1 MWTLTGDFDGSEM
14 ITEVS
19 GVEKTKLLKTG
30 KTYALGRKEAL
41 LNINIKKISR
51 NHGIF
56 TVGKFTEDHVMDPE
70 TRPTLQYT
78 NTNQNESRVVHVQ
91 RGDDHLP
98 INVQSTFDLEDGD
111 IVSVASRVLI
121 TVRWHVVCCYQ
132 QAAKGKSGAL
142 TLASCAALGIHL
154 VHTPVPQ
161 ITHHITTTF
170 AATTLHAF
178 SLVISAAFVKPEWLN
193 EVIRLGN
200 LPLNSDPSSG
210 LSLEQV
216 FDLPPVNKYRPT
228 FNASLAAEHKT
239 VRIWDPNE
247 ERMSMFSAYRFYC
260 MGEGKR
266 QIDSDLREVITRAA
280 GKIETL
286 NVAGSNASE
295 KFSKALTR
303 CRAKTDQKLVLIA
316 DQEACQAAVGKDG
329 WQKVAKHAPSFDLR
343 FFAPQD
349 IIQAIL
355 DADASI
361 LDPPD
366 MWGGHANIPS
376 SSPLPN
382 VIPNTHPEENS
393 IPDEE
398 PEQESEPELPP
409 PRKLTRRV
417 SSRQAS
423 QEPKPVE
430 EAPAPPRRHLT
441 RRAQPT
447 GQPVI
452 TGLDDPSVLLNNL
465 PETSVVIP
473 APVLVD
479 TSRRV
484 GTSAAPD
491 PGTLISDAI
500 VSGFEPDPEEER
512 PLKKFKAL
520 FEASD
525 PKNSGAESFVQESGA
540 FDDDELAMMANVGS
554 QSQTQLYTQ
563 TQSGGSRTTRGGR
576 GAAAA
581 LRAVREE
588 EEEETQM
595 AIDEAG
601 PTDLGKKRKER
612 SFDGDDVEMAGVE
625 NVLNDTS
632 GSSVGNGPV
641 AKKQAVA
648 GNAVERTV
656 AKQPSAVATAANAA
670 KTKSLG
676 KKDTAATAGAMTGK
690 PDTDTAFLKAIASTK
705 RGKKTEDEFDRDFN
719 KLKISKSGLRDDEQ
733 EQRPDWELMETFGDE
748 SNLLGNFMVIQD
760 LEVFKTETGPRKRA
774 VTADPR
780 YEGKPDWKKFKKN
793 KSITA
798 APREKI
804 ALFAP
809 EENDAGLGRGY
820 WKSTNSP
827 PRSEDNN
834 DDFGPTQK
842 QTQATKKV
850 TQAPKASRAKAK
862 SQAIADDSDEDEIA
876 PKAKGK
882 RSKPPSKAEPPKKR
896 ATRGASK
903 VPDSPAAL
911 FIKDSDDDDE
921 AGGTRT
927 LDEDDFDG
935 GQTLQSSAETGPARR
950 SGRAT
955 GATKKKAAPIIVD
968 DDSDNEGKF
977 TGWAKQKAKAR
988 R

>member
-1 MWTLTGDFDGSEM
+1 MWTVTGDFDGLDM
-14 ITEVS
+14 LTEVS
-19 GVEKTKLLKTG
+19 GVEKTKLLKTD
-30 KTYALGRKEAL
+30 KAYTLGRKEAL
-41 LNINIKKISR
+41 LNVNVKKISR
-51 NHGIF
+51 SHGIF
-56 TVGKFTEDHVMDPE
+56 TVGEFTEDHVMDPA

-78 NTNQNESRVVHVQ
+78 NTNPNESRVVHVQ
-91 RGDDHLP
+91 RGDDQLP
-98 INVQSTFDLEDGD
+98 INVQSTMELEDGD
-111 IVSVASRVLI
+111 IVSVASRVLVK
-121 TVRWHVVCCYQ
+121 VRWHAVCCYQ

-142 TLASCAALGIHL
+142 TLASCAALGVHL
-154 VHTPVPQ
+154 VHTAVPQ

-228 FNASLAAEHKT
+228 FSATLAAGHKT

-247 ERMSMFSAYRFYC
+247 ERMSMFSDYRFYC
-260 MGEGKR
+260 MGEAKR
-266 QIDSDLREVITRAA
+266 QIDSDLREVIERAA
-280 GKIETL
+280 GRIETL
-286 NVAGSNASE
+286 NVAGQNASE
-295 KFSKALTR
+295 KFTRALAR
-303 CRAKTDQKLVLIA
+303 CRAKTGQKIVLIA
-316 DQEACQAAVGKDG
+316 DEEACQAAIGKDG
-329 WQKVAKHAPSFDLR
+329 WQQIAKHAPSFNLR
-343 FFAPQD
+343 FFAPRD

-361 LDPPD
+361 LDPPE
-366 MWGGHANIPS
+366 MRGGHANAPS

-393 IPDEE
+393 ITPDEE

-423 QEPKPVE
+423 QEPKPIE
-430 EAPAPPRRHLT
+430 EAPVPPRRHLT

-465 PETSVVIP
+465 PETSVVVP
-473 APVLVD
+473 AAAPVD
-479 TSRRV
+479 TSKPRSRLKRRV
-484 GTSAAPD
+484 GTSTAPD
-491 PGTLISDAI
+491 HGTLISDAI

-554 QSQTQLYTQ
+554 QSQTQAYTQ

-576 GAAAA
+576 SAAAA

-595 AIDEAG
+595 AVDEAG
-601 PTDLGKKRKER
+601 PSDLGKKRKER

-625 NVLNDTS
+625 DVLNGAT
-632 GSSVGNGPV
+632 GSNVGNGPA

-670 KTKSLG
+670 TTKSLG
-676 KKDTAATAGAMTGK
+676 KKGTAATAGAATGK
-690 PDTDTAFLKAIASTK
+690 PDTDTVFLKAIASTK
-705 RGKKTEDEFDRDFN
+705 RGKKTEDDFDRDFN
-719 KLKISKSGLRDDEQ
+719 KLKISKSGLRDDEP

-748 SNLLGNFMVIQD
+748 SNLRGNFMVIQD

-798 APREKI
+798 ASKKKI
-804 ALFAP
+804 ELFAP

-820 WKSTNSP
+820 WKGANSQP
-827 PRSEDNN
+827 CSEDDN
-834 DDFGPTQK
+834 DFRPTQK
-842 QTQATKKV
+842 QTQAPKV
-850 TQAPKASRAKAK
+850 SRAKGK
-862 SQAIADDSDEDEIA
+862 SQAIVDDSDEDVEIA
-876 PKAKGK
+876 PKGK

-896 ATRGASK
+896 AARGASK
-903 VPDSPAAL
+903 VPDSAVAL
-911 FIKDSDDDDE
+911 FIKDPDDDDDD

-950 SGRAT
+950 SGRTA

-977 TGWAKQKAKAR
+977 TGWAKQKAKTR